1 MKPTITLVTC
11 VLLCSTFGLACSG
24 KKSKLAGEQVSLYL
38 AGGYQEDYVTLRV
51 DDKILCSEKIST
63 DPSSGLAKF
72 LDFRCTEDV
81 GIVKIDVQL
90 SDGKTVSRGLQF
102 QIGQGSYIQL
112 HLFRGN
118 DVNPP
123 EVVEF
128 QTVAKPDFY

>member
-11 VLLCSTFGLACSG
+11 VLLCTTFGLACSG
-24 KKSKLAGEQVSLYL
+24 KKSKLAGEQVSFYL
-38 AGGYQEDYVTLRV
+38 AGGYQEDDVTLRV
-51 DDKILCSEKIST
+51 DGKILCSEKIST

-72 LDFRCTEDV
+72 LDFRCTEDS
-81 GIVKIDVQL
+81 GTVKIDVQL
-90 SDGKTVSRGLQF
+90 SDGKTVSRSLQF
-102 QIGQGSYIQL
+102 EIGQGSYIQL

-128 QTVAKPDFY
+128 QTIAKPYFY